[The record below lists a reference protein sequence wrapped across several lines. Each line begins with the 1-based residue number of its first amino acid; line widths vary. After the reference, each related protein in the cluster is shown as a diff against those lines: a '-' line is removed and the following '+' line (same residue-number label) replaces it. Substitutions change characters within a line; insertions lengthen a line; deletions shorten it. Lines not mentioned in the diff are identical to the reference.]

1 MSRMVALS
9 TYMLGVVTCGIGFW
23 VSLHVGNPYIF
34 LACGVGLFTCI
45 VGFALE
51 L

>member
-1 MSRMVALS
+1 MVALS
-9 TYMLGVVTCGIGFW
+9 TYVLGVLTCAVGFV

-34 LACGVGLFTCI
+34 IACGIGLFTCI